1 MLKAKDIEYC
11 ITPDI
16 VEYSDVIHV
25 CDCKRWCENQLFAE
39 YGVSEIFMDGD
50 YLTVRLNPYT
60 FDYGHKE
67 KRKSTNC

>member
-16 VEYSDVIHV
+16 VEYGDVIYV
-25 CDCKRWCENQLFAE
+25 CDCKRWCENQPFAD

-50 YLTVRLNPYT
+50 YLTVRLNPYA
-60 FDYGHKE
+60 FDYMNKE
-67 KRKSTNC
+67 NTRK